1 MTEDIEIEG
10 VLQTLTELAG
20 TYRMGIIT
28 TSKRTDFALIHEKRF
43 ILD

>member
-20 TYRMGIIT
+20 TYRMGISYYIQT
-28 TSKRTDFALIHEKRF
+28 N
-43 ILD
+43 